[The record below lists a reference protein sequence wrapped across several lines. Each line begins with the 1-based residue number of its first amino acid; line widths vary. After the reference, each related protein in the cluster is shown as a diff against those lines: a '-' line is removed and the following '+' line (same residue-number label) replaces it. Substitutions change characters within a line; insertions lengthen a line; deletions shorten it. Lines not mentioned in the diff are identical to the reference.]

1 MIAFDQ
7 KFSGPDEQVAE
18 LSAMLGLPD
27 EIVAAVVNAVSAFAT
42 VAPTPIPTAWLG
54 VRAFW
59 SVGANETADT
69 LAQSLLPEAADALA
83 ALQRAGY
90 PPALAWLL
98 HLGVL
103 RPQRW
108 QHAPET
114 VTWVL
119 DFGKLRHDEFGELA
133 LPSHKAL
140 QLVLGAAASLWDV
153 HSGAGALA
161 LKGWT
166 PAPRRQR
173 RKKLVEVPTLTHEEA
188 EDFCRAALAR
198 HQAQRQWRTTPRL
211 LRLN

>member
-1 MIAFDQ
+1 MIDLDQ
-7 KFSGPDEQVAE
+7 SAPEPVAQVAE
-18 LSAMLGLPD
+18 LSAMLGLPP
-27 EIVAAVVNAVSAFAT
+27 ETVAAVVNAVSAFAA

-59 SVGANETADT
+59 SIGASETADDM
-69 LAQSLLPEAADALA
+69 AQALLPQAADALA

-108 QHAPET
+108 QHAPDK

-153 HSGAGALA
+153 HSGEGALA
-161 LKGWT
+161 LKGWAAAA
-166 PAPRRQR
+166 PARR
-173 RKKLVEVPTLTHEEA
+173 RKVEVATLTREEA
-188 EDFCRAALAR
+188 EDYCKAALAR
-198 HQAQRQWRTTPRL
+198 HQTQRNWSTTPRL
-211 LRLN
+211 LRVV

>member
-1 MIAFDQ
+1 MIDLDQ
-7 KFSGPDEQVAE
+7 SAPEPAAQVAE
-18 LSAMLGLPD
+18 LSAMLGLPPAT
-27 EIVAAVVNAVSAFAT
+27 VAAVVNAVSAFAA

-59 SVGANETADT
+59 SIGASETADDM
-69 LAQSLLPEAADALA
+69 AQALLPQAADALA

-103 RPQRW
+103 RPLRW
-108 QHAPET
+108 QHAPDK

-140 QLVLGAAASLWDV
+140 QLVLGAAASLWDA

-166 PAPRRQR
+166 AAAPSRR
-173 RKKLVEVPTLTHEEA
+173 RKVEVPTLTREEA
-188 EDFCRAALAR
+188 EDYCRAALAR
-198 HQAQRQWRTTPRL
+198 HQTQRNWSTTPRL
-211 LRLN
+211 LRVV

>member
-1 MIAFDQ
+1 MIALDPNIPEP
-7 KFSGPDEQVAE
+7 SAQVE
-18 LSAMLGLPD
+18 DLSAMLGLPPAT
-27 EIVAAVVNAVSAFAT
+27 VAAVVDAVSAFAS
-42 VAPTPIPTAWLG
+42 VAGTPIPTAWLG

-59 SVGANETADT
+59 SVGAGDTADT
-69 LAQSLLPEAADALA
+69 LAQALLPEAADALA

-119 DFGKLRHDEFGELA
+119 DFGKLRRDKFGELA
-133 LPSHKAL
+133 LPSHKTL
-140 QLVLGAAASLWDV
+140 QLVLETAATLWDA

-166 PAPRRQR
+166 AAPPAHR
-173 RKKLVEVPTLTHEEA
+173 RKKVEVPTLTREEA
-188 EDFCRAALAR
+188 EAYCRAALAR
-198 HQAQRQWRTTPRL
+198 HQTQRNWRTTPRL

>member
-1 MIAFDQ
+1 MIALDQ
-7 KFSGPDEQVAE
+7 KFSEPDEQVAD
-18 LSAMLGLPD
+18 LSALLGLPPAT
-27 EIVAAVVNAVSAFAT
+27 VAAVVNAVSAFAN

-59 SVGANETADT
+59 SVGASDTANT
-69 LAQSLLPEAADALA
+69 VAQALLPEAADALA

-108 QHAPET
+108 QHAPEA

-119 DFGKLRHDEFGELA
+119 DFGKLHHDEFGELA
-133 LPSHKAL
+133 LPSHKTL
-140 QLVLGAAASLWDV
+140 QLVLETAATLWDA

-166 PAPRRQR
+166 AAVPLRC
-173 RKKLVEVPTLTHEEA
+173 RKKKEAPTLTREEA
-188 EDFCRAALAR
+188 EAFCRATLAR
-198 HQAQRQWRTTPRL
+198 HQTQRNWRTTPRL

>member
-1 MIAFDQ
+1 MIPLEQD
-7 KFSGPDEQVAE
+7 FSEPSAQVAE

-27 EIVAAVVNAVSAFAT
+27 EIVAAVVNAVSAFSA

-59 SVGANETADT
+59 SVGANDTADT
-69 LAQSLLPEAADALA
+69 MAQALLPEAADALA
-83 ALQRAGY
+83 VLQRAGY

-108 QHAPET
+108 QHAPES
-114 VTWVL
+114 VTWIL

-140 QLVLGAAASLWDV
+140 QLVLGAAASLWDAN
-153 HSGAGALA
+153 SGAGALA
-161 LKGWT
+161 LKGWAAA
-166 PAPRRQR
+166 APVRR
-173 RKKLVEVPTLTHEEA
+173 RKEETPTLTRDEA
-188 EDFCRAALAR
+188 EHYCRAALAR
-198 HQAQRQWRTTPRL
+198 HQTERHWHTTPRL
-211 LRLN
+211 LRVV

>member
-1 MIAFDQ
+1 MIAFEQ
-7 KFSGPDEQVAE
+7 KFAEPDEQVAE
-18 LSAMLGLPD
+18 LSTMLGLPD

-42 VAPTPIPTAWLG
+42 VAPSPIPTAWLG

-59 SVGANETADT
+59 SVGANDTADT
-69 LAQSLLPEAADALA
+69 MAQALLPEAADALA

-119 DFGKLRHDEFGELA
+119 DFGKLRRDEFGELA
-133 LPSHKAL
+133 LPSHRTL
-140 QLVLGAAASLWDV
+140 QLVLEAAASLWDA

-166 PAPRRQR
+166 ATVPARR
-173 RKKLVEVPTLTHEEA
+173 RKGEVPTLTCEEA
-188 EDFCRAALAR
+188 EAFCRAALAR
-198 HQAQRQWRTTPRL
+198 HQTQRNWHTTPRL
-211 LRLN
+211 LR